1 MAKSKQRQEIWFGKV
16 YPILKIYSTQL
27 QRSIHRKEGKCSFLN
42 IQSWSSSRHKMAQI
56 ILPSFK
62 FPDEVL
68 WLKFQTK
75 SEWPVV
81 IDHLLESGWELVWP
95 RSWFEPWVS
104 SYFRPRAGD
113 HWHPEQG
120 TFANLV
126 ELVISRNLPFLWAP
140 RLKPPP
146 VQVSDYFSVA
156 NNLVVPRT
164 TCWGR
169 RVNMI
174 MVMSKIFID
183 DKSYRY
189 KQEWTRHPWWA
200 CTATCHRGRASPSWT
215 FSGTWW

>member
-16 YPILKIYSTQL
+16 HPILKIYSTNRREVFIVKKANVL
-27 QRSIHRKEGKCSFLN
+27 SSISRVEAQVDTKWHKFFF
-42 IQSWSSSRHKMAQI
+42 QVSWWG
-56 ILPSFK
+56 L
-62 FPDEVL
+62 
-68 WLKFQTK
+68 
-75 SEWPVV
+75 VV
-81 IDHLLESGWELVWP
+81 KRQKVNDHLLESGWELVWP

-164 TCWGR
+164 TCWGS